1 MMSLAP
7 QHLPSQF
14 TQGALPA
21 PQFRAGGGFVG
32 IGGANNGKKQSVS
45 MINSKKGGAQGQAH
59 MAKQGKAGKRGGK
72 RRIPYYLKKSKNEK
86 RVRIVMLLKFNN

>member
-1 MMSLAP
+1 M
-7 QHLPSQF
+7 
-14 TQGALPA
+14 PA

-45 MINSKKGGAQGQAH
+45 MINSKKGVAQGQAH

-86 RVRIVMLLKFNN
+86 RVRMVMCLICLMFRG